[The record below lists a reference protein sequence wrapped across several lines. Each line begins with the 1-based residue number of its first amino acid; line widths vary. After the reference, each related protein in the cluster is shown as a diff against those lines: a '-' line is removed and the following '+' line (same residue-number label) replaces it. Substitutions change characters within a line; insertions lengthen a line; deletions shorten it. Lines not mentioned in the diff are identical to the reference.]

1 MSSLFAALM
10 SPLKTVQSI
19 FSPTAAAREANP
31 LKTPP
36 ENYRPE
42 TPSGKVLT
50 PKDRKNRRVSFNKNM
65 AVPGT
70 TGFERCELPGE
81 KRREKVKPKAKP
93 AAKAKPAKKAVVKK
107 EPKAAAKKVSPKKT
121 PPKKKGTPVKVKTEA
136 TRASRR
142 SRGYKKGMYSQS
154 RLENIAWNG
163 GGTVSDPIVFV

>member
-19 FSPTAAAREANP
+19 FSPTHAAEREANP

-121 PPKKKGTPVKVKTEA
+121 PTKKKGTPVKVKV
-136 TRASRR
+136 SPIP
-142 SRGYKKGMYSQS
+142 SQPEQDAP
-154 RLENIAWNG
+154 R
-163 GGTVSDPIVFV
+163 